1 MKLPVTN
8 EDLRTWFRQKWV
20 RMDTKGNIK
29 GDCARE
35 DGEGKP
41 KCLPST
47 KAYSMS
53 KADRATAARRK
64 RREDPVADRPGKG
77 GKPINVRTEE
87 MDLEEENKP
96 TNPALWARAK
106 SLAKSKFD
114 VYPSAYAN
122 GWAAKW
128 YKSKGGGW
136 KSVSEGVDDEGGMAK
151 GDLET
156 IASKAKD
163 LSKMMKK
170 NKQLDAWVQ
179 SKITKADD
187 YIGSVHDFLK
197 NGRQEVD
204 EPMTKKT
211 FSKLREQLES
221 FCEDCDDALYGSVEE
236 DFEPTGD
243 EQYEDWDLNEEAT
256 YQYVPHNTKFPNRT
270 SKGHYHVGITK
281 DEQSRKGANILKH
294 KEGGYFAASGS
305 TSKQEGDIHKT
316 PEAAAKAFHSK
327 RNENLAEAD
336 TPLSYLLKNPGKK
349 LPMHLDPNRPF
360 DPDMPKKNPV
370 AKAGKYGQG
379 FSTAKHLAKQGMA
392 SVKEDET
399 YEAANLAQQ
408 AAIAIAMKKAG
419 KKPKN
424 VDEAKYQKLTPRQKF
439 TNSLARAG
447 YDVNASSKRIQDLLA
462 KQKKEREEREKQGVA
477 EGYEDRKNAPSWHS
491 ASVKNPNFND
501 ELSGRRISA
510 PGKRLKSGKL
520 SADERGSQ
528 ERTKALIKY
537 KQARGGLTG
546 PKGHLPEG
554 IELQEAEKNGR
565 TVQLNKPFRTSDGK
579 GKFAVYTKN
588 DKGNVVKVNFG
599 DTTGLTIK
607 TGNLNRRRSFRAR
620 HNCDDPGPRHKAR
633 YWACKSWSKD
643 TVSAGLGT

>member
-77 GKPINVRTEE
+77 GAPINVRTEE

-221 FCEDCDDALYGSVEE
+221 FCEDCDDALYGV
-236 DFEPTGD
+236 
-243 EQYEDWDLNEEAT
+243 
-256 YQYVPHNTKFPNRT
+256 
-270 SKGHYHVGITK
+270 
-281 DEQSRKGANILKH
+281 SR
-294 KEGGYFAASGS
+294 
-305 TSKQEGDIHKT
+305 
-316 PEAAAKAFHSK
+316 
-327 RNENLAEAD
+327 R
-336 TPLSYLLKNPGKK
+336 
-349 LPMHLDPNRPF
+349 
-360 DPDMPKKNPV
+360 
-370 AKAGKYGQG
+370 G
-379 FSTAKHLAKQGMA
+379 F
-392 SVKEDET
+392 
-399 YEAANLAQQ
+399 
-408 AAIAIAMKKAG
+408 
-419 KKPKN
+419 
-424 VDEAKYQKLTPRQKF
+424 
-439 TNSLARAG
+439 
-447 YDVNASSKRIQDLLA
+447 
-462 KQKKEREEREKQGVA
+462 
-477 EGYEDRKNAPSWHS
+477 
-491 ASVKNPNFND
+491 
-501 ELSGRRISA
+501 
-510 PGKRLKSGKL
+510 
-520 SADERGSQ
+520 
-528 ERTKALIKY
+528 
-537 KQARGGLTG
+537 
-546 PKGHLPEG
+546 
-554 IELQEAEKNGR
+554 
-565 TVQLNKPFRTSDGK
+565 
-579 GKFAVYTKN
+579 
-588 DKGNVVKVNFG
+588 
-599 DTTGLTIK
+599 
-607 TGNLNRRRSFRAR
+607 
-620 HNCDDPGPRHKAR
+620 
-633 YWACKSWSKD
+633 
-643 TVSAGLGT
+643 